1 MVTLGKIAQVV
12 VPAVRKFAQENQ
24 GLRLEAE
31 RRGIHNEL
39 ATLEREI
46 ENKRA
51 KLEERQRE
59 LAAVTE
65 ALSRSYDKK

>member
-1 MVTLGKIAQVV
+1 VTLGKIAQVIV
-12 VPAVRKFAQENQ
+12 SAVRKFAEKNQ
-24 GLRLEAE
+24 GLLLEVE
-31 RRGIHNEL
+31 RVGIHNEL

-59 LAAVTE
+59 LVTVTE
-65 ALSRSYDKK
+65 ALSHTFDRK